1 MLKHSDTGFPLLVIT
16 ITSTKE
22 MLEGIKGFFGKNN
35 LKLSQRYADR
45 DNNIYSLTVGGN
57 FQTMDIVK
65 NIYKD
70 ATIFMERKHDKY
82 IQFLKE
88 YEQYSRAN

>member
-1 MLKHSDTGFPLLVIT
+1 MFFNMLHYVA
-16 ITSTKE
+16 
-22 MLEGIKGFFGKNN
+22 NRN
-35 LKLSQRYADR
+35 
-45 DNNIYSLTVGGN
+45 NNIYSLQIGGN
-57 FQTMDIVK
+57 FQAADICR
-65 NIYKD
+65 NRYKD